1 MAAGSSSQHDN
12 KQTNSKKAGRLDY
25 ELSTFLFEHSFQA
38 VVFLQEEKIIYANT
52 RMADLIGY
60 PYEKILDS
68 NPREL
73 MEFIHPD
80 DRQSVIESWSKY
92 KAKLPGPANMEL
104 RLNHPEGK
112 EVWVEV
118 YSDTVL
124 LHGVPTERV
133 ALIEIS
139 SRKQAEASLLLRDAV
154 LEVIVQAAQRFMT
167 ASDWK
172 SQLHWLLRELG
183 KAVKVS
189 RVYFFENDHP
199 SAKAEYANQIDE
211 WCEKGISPQINNPEL
226 QNMPLRTGW
235 FSTWAKKLER
245 NKPMA
250 GIVREMSI
258 QSQNELLPQDIKSI
272 LVLPVHSDGQWV
284 GFIGFDDCI
293 RERIWGT
300 VEMETL
306 QTAASLLGN
315 AIHHQQVSLALQ
327 KANEDL
333 IQWNIMLKDLNRDA
347 NLLNEFNELLQ
358 NCITEEDLYS
368 VVSTFGNDLYPHG
381 DGVLYIHNN
390 SHTRMEAKGTWGTL
404 NPQENFFEPME
415 CWGFR
420 RGHLHRSSSQSP
432 GMRCQHIITNDPGQD
447 EVIYLCAPIIAQA
460 DILGVLHVRAHTA
473 HPIGQVEILTT
484 TIADHIGVTLN
495 NLRLRENLRQQ
506 SIRDPLTNLFNR
518 RYLEETLER
527 ELRRAARYQRP
538 LGIIMFDI
546 DYFKRYNDTYGHEAG
561 DWVLHSLGQ
570 FLLSHLRAEDIAC
583 RYGGEEFV
591 LLLIESNLEDTYQH
605 AETIREG
612 ISRVQLEYQDRFL
625 EPIHLSGGVAA
636 FPEHGIS
643 SMDLIRAADK
653 ALYAAKHQGRNQVVR
668 ADM

>member
-1 MAAGSSSQHDN
+1 
-12 KQTNSKKAGRLDY
+12 
-25 ELSTFLFEHSFQA
+25 
-38 VVFLQEEKIIYANT
+38 
-52 RMADLIGY
+52 
-60 PYEKILDS
+60 
-68 NPREL
+68 
-73 MEFIHPD
+73 
-80 DRQSVIESWSKY
+80 
-92 KAKLPGPANMEL
+92 
-104 RLNHPEGK
+104 
-112 EVWVEV
+112 
-118 YSDTVL
+118 
-124 LHGVPTERV
+124 V

-154 LEVIVQAAQRFMT
+154 LEVIAQAAQRFM
-167 ASDWK
+167 AAPDWK

-189 RVYFFENDHP
+189 RVYFFENDHL
-199 SAKAEYANQIDE
+199 SGEAEYASQIDE
-211 WCEKGISPQINNPEL
+211 WCEKGITPQINNPEL
-226 QNMPLRTGW
+226 QNMPLRSGW
-235 FSTWAKKLER
+235 FSTWSKKLER

-250 GIVREMSI
+250 GIVREMPI
-258 QSQNELLPQDIKSI
+258 RSQKELLPQDIKSI
-272 LVLPVHSDGQWV
+272 LVLPVQSNGQWV
-284 GFIGFDDCI
+284 GFIGFDDCV

-300 VEMETL
+300 VEIETL

-333 IQWNIMLKDLNRDA
+333 IQWNKMLKSLNRDA
-347 NLLNEFNELLQ
+347 NLLNEFSELFQ
-358 NCITEEDLYS
+358 NCITEEDLYA
-368 VVSTFGNDLYPHG
+368 VVQTFGNELYSNG
-381 DGVLYIHNN
+381 NGALYILNN
-390 SHTRMEAKGTWGTL
+390 SRTKMEARATWGTL
-404 NPQENFFEPME
+404 NPEENIFEPME

-420 RGHLHRSSSQSP
+420 RGHLHRSSNLSP
-432 GMRCQHIITNDPGQD
+432 GMKCQHIIPNSTGQD
-447 EVIYLCAPIIAQA
+447 EVLYLCAPIIAQA
-460 DILGVLHVRAHTA
+460 DILGMLHVRVFAA
-473 HPIGQVEILTT
+473 HPIGQVEILTN

-561 DWVLHSLGQ
+561 DRVLHSLGQ

-591 LLLIESNLEDTYQH
+591 LLLIESNLKDTYQH

-612 ISRVQLEYQDRFL
+612 ISRVRLEYQDRFL

-643 SMDLIRAADK
+643 SMELIRAADK
-653 ALYAAKHQGRNQVVR
+653 ALYTAKHQGRNQIVS
-668 ADM
+668 AGM

>member
-1 MAAGSSSQHDN
+1 MASGSSIQHEN
-12 KQTNSKKAGRLDY
+12 EKINLKNAAKLDY
-25 ELSTFLFEHSFQA
+25 ELSTFLFEHSLQA
-38 VVFLQEEKIIYANT
+38 VLFLQEKKIIYANT

-68 NPREL
+68 SPREL
-73 MEFIHPD
+73 IDFIHPV
-80 DRQSVIESWSKY
+80 DRQAIIEHWTEH
-92 KAKLPGPANMEL
+92 KAKLPTPANIEL

-112 EVWVEV
+112 ETWVEV

-124 LHGVPTERV
+124 LHGIPTERV

-154 LEVIVQAAQRFMT
+154 LEVIAQAAQRFMT
-167 ASDWK
+167 ASGWK

-189 RVYFFENDHP
+189 RVYFFENDG
-199 SAKAEYANQIDE
+199 SSGEAQYASQIDE
-211 WCEKGISPQINNPEL
+211 WCEKGITPQINNPGL
-226 QNMPLRTGW
+226 QNIPLRIGW

-245 NKPMA
+245 DKPMS
-250 GIVREMSI
+250 GIVREMSL
-258 QSQNELLPQDIKSI
+258 QSQNELLPQDIKSL
-272 LVLPVHSDGQWV
+272 LVIPVHSDGHWV

-293 RERIWGT
+293 SERIWGT

-315 AIHHQQVSLALQ
+315 AIHHQQVSLALK

-333 IQWNIMLKDLNRDA
+333 IQWNKTLENLNRVA
-347 NLLNEFNELLQ
+347 NLLNEYGELFQ
-358 NCITEEDLYS
+358 NCISEEDLYAI
-368 VVSTFGNDLYPHG
+368 VRTFGNALYPHS
-381 DGVLYIHNN
+381 DGALYIVNN
-390 SHTRMEAKGTWGTL
+390 SRAKMEAKGIWGTL
-404 NPQENFFEPME
+404 PPQEVIFDPME

-420 RGHLHRSSSQSP
+420 RGHLHRSSNRST
-432 GMRCQHIITNDPGQD
+432 GMKCQHIISNDDGQD
-447 EVIYLCAPIIAQA
+447 EVLYLCAPIIAQA
-460 DILGVLHVRAHTA
+460 NTLGVLHIQTHTSQ
-473 HPIGQVEILTT
+473 PIDQVEALTT
-484 TIADHIGVTLN
+484 TVADRIGVTLN
-495 NLRLRENLRQQ
+495 NLWLRENLRQQ

-546 DYFKRYNDTYGHEAG
+546 DFFKRYNDTYGHEAG
-561 DWVLHSLGQ
+561 DQVLHALGQ
-570 FLLSHLRAEDIAC
+570 FLQSHLRAEDIAC

-591 LLLIESNLEDTYQH
+591 LLLIESSLNDTCQR

-612 ISRVQLEYQDRFL
+612 ISKVQVEFQDRFL

-653 ALYAAKHQGRNQVVR
+653 ALYAAKHHGRNQVVS
-668 ADM
+668 ADL

>member
-1 MAAGSSSQHDN
+1 
-12 KQTNSKKAGRLDY
+12 
-25 ELSTFLFEHSFQA
+25 
-38 VVFLQEEKIIYANT
+38 
-52 RMADLIGY
+52 
-60 PYEKILDS
+60 
-68 NPREL
+68 
-73 MEFIHPD
+73 
-80 DRQSVIESWSKY
+80 
-92 KAKLPGPANMEL
+92 
-104 RLNHPEGK
+104 LNHPEGK
-112 EVWVEV
+112 EIWVEV

-154 LEVIVQAAQRFMT
+154 LEVIAQAAQRFYT

-189 RVYFFENDHP
+189 RVYFFENDHL
-199 SAKAEYANQIDE
+199 SGQAEYANQIDE
-211 WCEKGISPQINNPEL
+211 WCEKCITPQINNPGL
-226 QNMPLRTGW
+226 QNMPLRIGW
-235 FSTWAKKLER
+235 FATWAKKLEK
-245 NKPMA
+245 NKPMS

-258 QSQNELLPQDIKSI
+258 QSQNELLPQEIKSL

-293 RERIWGT
+293 NERIWGT

-315 AIHHQQVSLALQ
+315 AIHHQQVSLELK

-333 IQWNIMLKDLNRDA
+333 TQWNRTLESLNRDA
-347 NLLNEFNELLQ
+347 NLLNEFSELFQ
-358 NCITEEDLYS
+358 NCITEEDLYA
-368 VVSTFGNDLYPHG
+368 VVRTFGNELYPHG
-381 DGVLYIHNN
+381 DGALYILNN
-390 SHTRMEAKGTWGTL
+390 SRTKMEARATWGTL
-404 NPQENFFEPME
+404 NPEEIIFEPME

-420 RGHLHRSSSQSP
+420 RGHLHRSSSQSS
-432 GMRCQHIITNDPGQD
+432 GMKCQHIITNDPAQN
-447 EVIYLCAPIIAQA
+447 EVLYLCAPIIAQA
-460 DILGVLHVRAHTA
+460 DILGVLHVRAHA
-473 HPIGQVEILTT
+473 VHPTGQVELLTT
-484 TIADHIGVTLN
+484 NIADHIGVTLN

-506 SIRDPLTNLFNR
+506 SIRDSLTNLFNR

-538 LGIIMFDI
+538 LGIVMFDI
-546 DYFKRYNDTYGHEAG
+546 DYFKRYNDTYGHQAG
-561 DWVLHSLGQ
+561 DQVLHSLGQ

-591 LLLIESNLEDTYQH
+591 LLLIESNLKDTCQR

-612 ISRVQLEYQDRFL
+612 ISKVQLTYQDRFL
-625 EPIHLSGGVAA
+625 EPIHLSGGIAA
-636 FPEHGIS
+636 FPEHGITS
-643 SMDLIRAADK
+643 IDLIRAADK
-653 ALYAAKHQGRNQVVR
+653 ALYAAKHQGRNQIVS
-668 ADM
+668 ADI